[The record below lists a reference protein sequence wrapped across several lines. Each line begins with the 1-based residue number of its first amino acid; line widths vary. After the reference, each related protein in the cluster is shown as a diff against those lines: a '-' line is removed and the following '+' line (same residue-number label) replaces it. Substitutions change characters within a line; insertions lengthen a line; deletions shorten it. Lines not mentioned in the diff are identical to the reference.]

1 MDSRIATEM
10 CIRDRDMTTKQSD
23 PRSHIGKASGRSAH
37 KCEGCPYPHHGFI
50 CWGRDGSCMRTDVEE
65 LTERHWRSK
74 IGR

>member
-1 MDSRIATEM
+1 MNTEQNHPASHTGKTVG
-10 CIRDRDMTTKQSD
+10 RTT
-23 PRSHIGKASGRSAH
+23 H

-74 IGR
+74 MGR

>member
-1 MDSRIATEM
+1 MNTEQNNPASHTGKTVG
-10 CIRDRDMTTKQSD
+10 RTT
-23 PRSHIGKASGRSAH
+23 H

-74 IGR
+74 MNR

>member
-1 MDSRIATEM
+1 MNTEQNNPASHTGKTVG
-10 CIRDRDMTTKQSD
+10 RTT
-23 PRSHIGKASGRSAH
+23 H

-74 IGR
+74 MGR